1 MKKNNDERQLLSRV
15 ITFLSREELDFIDK
29 VSKDS
34 LFTTG
39 TKLPRAKVIEAMV
52 EAIREAGVNGDGV
65 HSKEELIKK
74 IAGEIAKKTIEEIK
88 KKSLASE

>member
-1 MKKNNDERQLLSRV
+1 MKKNDKGRQLLSRV
-15 ITFLSREELDFIDK
+15 ITFLSREEMDFIDK

-52 EAIREAGVNGDGV
+52 EAIREAGVNGEGV
-65 HSKEELIKK
+65 HNKDELIKK
-74 IAGEIAKKTIEEIK
+74 IANQIAKKAIEEMNKKGEIK
-88 KKSLASE
+88 